1 MLKFIK
7 VNFMW
12 DGIRLRVLVIRKR
25 EELVVNSKYML
36 SYGWVEKGVKNFGGK
51 VK

>member
-7 VNFMW
+7 VNFNV
-12 DGIRLRVLVIRKR
+12 RLRVLVIRKR